1 MSYNFSKY
9 PKEITAKYDVTKKLG
24 HGAYGTVFN
33 IIEKSTKKR
42 MAAKRVDDVFNTT
55 TDARRALREISIMR
69 LCKHPN
75 VVVLKEVY
83 ALPDEDSFQNLWVI
97 MEYGGY
103 DLGKIIKHSRKLAG
117 WSELHVRFISW
128 QILAGL
134 NYLHSANIAHRD
146 LKPSN
151 ILVTEENHVSLIDFG
166 LARQLTAMGDGKKGA
181 TNKDE
186 YAKPQNKN
194 LAMSR
199 KLTQHVVTRWYR
211 PPELILMQTDYTAA
225 VDVWSFGCIF
235 GELVKTLD
243 PSGRVG
249 PLFPGR
255 TSYPLSR
262 DRGRHQNLA
271 VELAKE
277 THQMSQIFKLIGT
290 PTSDEIAKIAR
301 TDIRDALMKRPSLP
315 AQKFSAA
322 FNKVPAAA
330 IEILMQSLKF
340 DPEKRSTV
348 GSMMKNPWFKDVVQR
363 KATFGASTTM
373 KFPFEDVPR
382 LANRAEEK
390 LRLRKLICKE
400 IKIIRGDTKS
410 T

>member
-33 IIEKSTKKR
+33 IIEKKTKKR

-83 ALPDEDSFQNLWVI
+83 ALPDEDTFQNLWVI

-166 LARQLTAMGDGKKGA
+166 LARQLTAMGKKTA
-181 TNKDE
+181 AEE
-186 YAKPQNKN
+186 YAKPQNN

-243 PSGRVG
+243 PSARVG

-290 PTSDEIAKIAR
+290 PSKAEIAKITR

-315 AQKFSAA
+315 AQKFPAV
-322 FNKVPAAA
+322 FGGKVPAPA
-330 IEILMQSLKF
+330 IEILIQSLKF
-340 DPEKRSTV
+340 DPDTRATV
-348 GSMMKNPWFKDVVQR
+348 GAMMLNPWFKDVVQK
-363 KATFGASTTM
+363 KATFKAPTM
-373 KFPFEDVPR
+373 KFPFEGIPR

-400 IKIIRGDTKS
+400 IQIIRDGTKPKA
-410 T
+410 